1 MHHTKGEMM
10 FGKITVDLYEK
21 QKFNGFQGS
30 HFLKFAFGFQIS
42 KEATEEEVEKMSPSK
57 NIELHKLIFCATCN
71 KLNTKSQIELHKLEC
86 TSD

>member
-21 QKFNGFQGS
+21 QKFNEFQGS

-42 KEATEEEVEKMSPSK
+42 KEATEEVEKRSQS
-57 NIELHKLIFCATCN
+57 NTIELHKLIFCTTCE
-71 KLNTKSQIELHKLEC
+71 KLKTKSQIELHKLEC